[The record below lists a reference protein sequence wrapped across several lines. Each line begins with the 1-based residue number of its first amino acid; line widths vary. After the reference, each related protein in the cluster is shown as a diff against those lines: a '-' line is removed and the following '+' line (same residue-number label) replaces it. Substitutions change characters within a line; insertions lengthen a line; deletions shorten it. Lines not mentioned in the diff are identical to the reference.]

1 MITEALSSLFVVF
14 SEGAKLWSSLPAE
27 CQEVLQPHL
36 NTKQVTGSIMFLRLR
51 VRVSPTQRAHS

>member
-36 NTKQVTGSIMFLRLR
+36 NTKQVTGSIMFL
-51 VRVSPTQRAHS
+51 SPTSLAAVIERAS